1 MNQLPLV
8 LIGVDFRRAPTR
20 YRAALALSEPARDE
34 LVATLRDHGATGL
47 VVLET
52 CNRTE
57 WLVASERPAWVA
69 QLLEAHMIHC
79 WHEAGFTGT
88 TPKPYHYEGE
98 ECARHLF
105 RVASGLES
113 FVLGE
118 RQIAGQLQR
127 AFESARA
134 AERSCALLN
143 ILGSWSG
150 RVVRKLQR
158 RGAHATPSAGVQL
171 LALEAVHEHLDE
183 GARVG
188 VVGMGEIG
196 QRCAELFRQRG
207 HQVECFN
214 RTPIGP
220 GIHGLDDL
228 TTLAASL
235 DALVLATG
243 AASAW
248 LDVSDLG
255 DQRLLV
261 IDIGSPQQALDN
273 LGQGTTYLDL
283 DALLVGCRPTSQ
295 RRVEALEDEVE
306 LGVADFRL
314 SQVRRGLRHV
324 VELNHRTY
332 EELAYSS
339 LPQVI
344 AGHEQMDSRQLEA
357 RVRGLL
363 RRYSRAVLRA
373 VEDSEDSA

>member
-1 MNQLPLV
+1 M
-8 LIGVDFRRAPTR
+8 T
-20 YRAALALSEPARDE
+20 
-34 LVATLRDHGATGL
+34 TLRAHGATGL

-79 WHEAGFTGT
+79 WHEAGFSGT
-88 TPKPYHYEGE
+88 TPKPYHFEGE
-98 ECARHLF
+98 DCARHLF

-134 AERSCALLN
+134 SERSCALLN

-158 RGAHATPSAGVQL
+158 RGTHATPSAGVQL
-171 LALEAVHEHLDE
+171 LALEAVQSRLDQT
-183 GARVG
+183 ARVG

-207 HQVECFN
+207 HAVECFN
-214 RTPIGP
+214 RTPLGL

-228 TTLAASL
+228 ELILPNL

-243 AASAW
+243 AGSAW
-248 LDVSDLG
+248 LGIEVLG
-255 DQRLLV
+255 DARPLV
-261 IDIGSPQQALDN
+261 IDIGSPQQAQDSI
-273 LGQGTTYLDL
+273 QEATTYLDL
-283 DALLVGCRPTSQ
+283 DALLVGCRPTSP

-332 EELAYSS
+332 EELAYRS
-339 LPQVI
+339 LPQAI

-357 RVRGLL
+357 RMRGLL

-373 VEDSEDSA
+373 VEDSEEGT